1 MSTAITGAITAI
13 AAFFGIPPGPW
24 VAGVWIGVKIAVVG
38 VVFLTGMHIARKR
51 RARAEAEAEV
61 AVAAGVGGA
70 AGEPALADDPAGAAS
85 EAAPVAPAPAPDPD
99 PPIR

>member
-51 RARAEAEAEV
+51 RARAEASAAAAAAS
-61 AVAAGVGGA
+61 AVE
-70 AGEPALADDPAGAAS
+70 AGEVGVDGAAS
-85 EAAPVAPAPAPDPD
+85 EAAASPPDPD
-99 PPIR
+99 RPGG